1 MSQKDTPK
9 IQLDPELHQMLQV
22 IGDSAKDEL
31 TEIIFSLLKQ
41 ASTTEHL
48 LAMQYLFTCF
58 SMKKYPE
65 EFSDYVPGSNDPNQQ
80 RINQIRLAQVEKI
93 RRWEANI
100 LMVSRE
106 EMTHLCYD
114 QNLLAIIGKDPYLFR
129 PNFPVPAESFPLS
142 KPVNLMPFSKAA
154 IEIYRYWEKPDHLPV
169 PDPKWA
175 EGVPENVKPLYSLP
189 HEDPK
194 LHNPEKATQ
203 EALDF
208 LKKFLK
214 GTASPDHLNQI
225 HDPLTYGSF
234 FKSIEM
240 LYTFIRI
247 YMILGI
253 KYKILEGQNMER
265 IVDEHYGFNIS
276 LNPLVL
282 GQFETYINEA
292 IEQIIE
298 EGEGAWGIPPSL
310 GSHFWVFQSILDD
323 LNKEEKET
331 GLPFLPS
338 LPVVWNPA
346 LAVSSD
352 FHLIHSKTEYAGAG
366 PTLVTN
372 EVAKEAMAL
381 FNTAYSV
388 MVRMLSG
395 FFGYYEI
402 DQTTGIRPPRV
413 NAYFQT
419 VFYPFMTNVIRPL
432 GEMICRLP
440 ADESFVPNGG
450 KVPERCAGP
459 DFMLEI
465 PQQDIGKIKSLTAPF
480 DDPGSYTAIFDGMK
494 VTANDLAK
502 KCKEKGY
509 HMAFYQ
515 QPDARDFDVAF
526 SYLAEN
532 MGRIS
537 QNFTAYWNGEMV
549 APVSS
554 KGFQNYSTTFN

>member
-1 MSQKDTPK
+1 MSQKDTSK
-9 IQLDPELHQMLQV
+9 IQLDAELHQMLQV

-58 SMKKYPE
+58 TMKKYPE
-65 EFSDYVPGSNDPNQQ
+65 EFEDYIPGSTDPKQQ
-80 RINQIRLAQVEKI
+80 QINQIRLAQVEKI
-93 RRWEANI
+93 RRWEANM

-114 QNLLAIIGKDPYLFR
+114 QNLLAILGKDPYLFR
-129 PNFPVPAESFPLS
+129 PNFPVPAESFPLA

-154 IEIYRYWEKPDHLPV
+154 IEIYRFWEKPDHLPV
-169 PDPKWA
+169 PDPVWA
-175 EGVPENVKPLYSLP
+175 EGLPEHIKPLYSIP
-189 HEDPK
+189 HEDPI
-194 LHNPEKATQ
+194 LHDPQIATQ

-208 LKKFLK
+208 LKGFLNK
-214 GTASPDHLNQI
+214 TVPQDHLDQI
-225 HDPLTYGSF
+225 HDPLTNGSY
-234 FKSIEM
+234 FKSIEK
-240 LYTFIRI
+240 LYTFIQI
-247 YMILGI
+247 YMTLGI

-282 GQFETYINEA
+282 GQYEKYINEA
-292 IEQIIE
+292 IVQIIE
-298 EGEGAWGIPPSL
+298 EGEGVWGTPPAL

-323 LNKEEKET
+323 LENVGKDT
-331 GLPFLPS
+331 GLPFEPA

-346 LAVSSD
+346 YIVSNE
-352 FHLIHSKTEYAGAG
+352 FHLVSCNPDYAQAG
-366 PTLVTN
+366 PTIITN
-372 EVAKEAMAL
+372 TVAKDAMAL
-381 FNTAYSV
+381 FNKAYSV

-402 DQTTGIRPPRV
+402 DQTTGIRPPQV

-440 ADESFVPNGG
+440 ADETFVPNGG
-450 KVPERCAGP
+450 KVPDRCAGP
-459 DFMLEI
+459 DFMLQI
-465 PQQDIGKIKSLTAPF
+465 PQQDFEKIKSETAPF
-480 DDPGSYTAIFDGMK
+480 TKPEEYLKIFTEMEESAAKLATA
-494 VTANDLAK
+494 
-502 KCKEKGY
+502 CKARGY
-509 HMAFYQ
+509 HMAFYKQ
-515 QPDARDFDVAF
+515 EDARDFDVSF
-526 SYLAEN
+526 TYLSEN
-532 MGRIS
+532 MHRIG
-537 QNFTAYWNGEMV
+537 QNFLAYWNGEMV

-554 KGFQNYSTTFN
+554 KGFQNYSSTFN